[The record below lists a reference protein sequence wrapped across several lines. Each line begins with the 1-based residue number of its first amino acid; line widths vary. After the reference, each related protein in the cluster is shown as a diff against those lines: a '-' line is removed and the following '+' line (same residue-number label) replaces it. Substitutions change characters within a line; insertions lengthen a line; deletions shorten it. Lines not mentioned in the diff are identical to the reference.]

1 MIAASAAPFY
11 LPSACF
17 PDADSTLMRR
27 RSAPA
32 SQGAECCK
40 PGSASQFWR
49 ALARC
54 QSCVRCGR
62 PARSVELRTRARRG
76 REFCF
81 CCGSHSLALPTASAC
96 EWPAHE
102 YALEAAGAQSLLDRA
117 RAIGA
122 VAEHVRRRVALSQ
135 EFVQLLAVVHR
146 RIGHLVA
153 PDQLVLGIRIHVVL
167 VSEKTPAMP
176 LRPARVAVL
185 LAQFGRPIIPLLRY
199 PTSLHRLVLIATVA
213 LRRNRHNRGIN
224 HLPTT
229 RHVAFGS
236 EVLVEAVE

>member
-1 MIAASAAPFY
+1 
-11 LPSACF
+11 
-17 PDADSTLMRR
+17 MRR

-32 SQGAECCK
+32 SQGGECCR

-49 ALARC
+49 ASHDANRAYNPATQRGLLSCEHVLDAGANFASVAVRIRLRFRQRALA
-54 QSCVRCGR
+54 SG
-62 PARSVELRTRARRG
+62 PHMNT
-76 REFCF
+76 
-81 CCGSHSLALPTASAC
+81 
-96 EWPAHE
+96 
-102 YALEAAGAQSLLDRA
+102 ALEAAGAQSLLDRA

-185 LAQFGRPIIPLLRY
+185 LAYFGRLVVPLLRY
-199 PTSLHRLVLIATVA
+199 
-213 LRRNRHNRGIN
+213 
-224 HLPTT
+224 
-229 RHVAFGS
+229 
-236 EVLVEAVE
+236 